1 MIYLAVGRG
10 PSPRSVSE
18 CKIRHKKRVHEETLC
33 TPNTIPNSSNSIP
46 NSFVID

>member
-1 MIYLAVGRG
+1 MINLAVGRG
-10 PSPRSVSE
+10 PSPRDSE
-18 CKIRHKKRVHEETLC
+18 RKIRHKKRVHKETLC